1 MNRTSSK
8 ESKLPKIGGAVHAS
22 SIGKKVTVLTVDSS
36 KEEIVV
42 QAGNM
47 KLKQIMCYALSF
59 SEPSVWRKKQA
70 FVIRVWTKKGF
81 LFSLKRIT
89 LLTRNL
95 VLNSRKNKR

>member
-47 KLKQIMCYALSF
+47 KLKRDHVLCSLILSQVCGER
-59 SEPSVWRKKQA
+59 S
-70 FVIRVWTKKGF
+70 
-81 LFSLKRIT
+81 KR
-89 LLTRNL
+89 L
-95 VLNSRKNKR
+95 